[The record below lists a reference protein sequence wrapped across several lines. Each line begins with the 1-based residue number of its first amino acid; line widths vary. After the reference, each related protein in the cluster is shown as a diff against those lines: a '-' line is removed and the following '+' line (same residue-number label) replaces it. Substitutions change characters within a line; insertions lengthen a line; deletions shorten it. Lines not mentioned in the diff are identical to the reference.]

1 MAMPRVRPVQEAFIA
16 IDPDEVA
23 PLTEAIAVDAKLTSI
38 PRSGRPDDPP
48 NSRTP
53 NLHPVSPFS
62 TPETFGDDE
71 SEIAGDQDAGAYKVV
86 ETIMGQ
92 KRALTAVPRR

>member
-1 MAMPRVRPVQEAFIA
+1 VE
-16 IDPDEVA
+16 
-23 PLTEAIAVDAKLTSI
+23 AKLTSV

-53 NLHPVSPFS
+53 NLRPFSPFA
-62 TPETFGDDE
+62 TPGASPGVGTYDGDDTE
-71 SEIAGDQDAGAYKVV
+71 LAPDGDTNFKVV

-92 KRALTAVPRR
+92 KRALTAVPRK